1 MWGFRLFYV
10 STLQDVSS
18 SINLHGVEKSVFR
31 GGFFFY
37 KVLKKNIFWMNA
49 EKLKLS
55 IAGVY
60 ECVSTLNNFSPL
72 GPQKHWFLG
81 CFGGTHVLRPT
92 PTLIPPRQTT
102 QRPTRGCSL
111 MHRCPTLK
119 KCSWF
124 SNFWSSCSIWCD
136 KNHLIVSL

>member
-1 MWGFRLFYV
+1 MMWGFRLFYV

-31 GGFFFY
+31 GGIFFY

-60 ECVSTLNNFSPL
+60 ECVSTLNNFPPL
-72 GPQKHWFLG
+72 GPPKH
-81 CFGGTHVLRPT
+81 
-92 PTLIPPRQTT
+92 
-102 QRPTRGCSL
+102 
-111 MHRCPTLK
+111 
-119 KCSWF
+119 
-124 SNFWSSCSIWCD
+124 
-136 KNHLIVSL
+136 